1 MAFGLFFSIISP
13 VLTLRVQPMNNSG
26 EVQKVINASQ
36 DTAPVLK
43 AMSVP
48 DKPLDIPLE
57 QSRLIP
63 FDPDMWESWSD

>member
-1 MAFGLFFSIISP
+1 
-13 VLTLRVQPMNNSG
+13 MNNSG
-26 EVQKVINASQ
+26 EVQTDVNASQ
-36 DTAPVLK
+36 DLAPVLK

-48 DKPLDIPLE
+48 DKPLDTPLE